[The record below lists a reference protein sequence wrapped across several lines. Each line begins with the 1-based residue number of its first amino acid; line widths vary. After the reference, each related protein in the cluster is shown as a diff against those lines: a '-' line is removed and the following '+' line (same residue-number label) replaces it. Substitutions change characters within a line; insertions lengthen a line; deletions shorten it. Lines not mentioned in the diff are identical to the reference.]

1 MAQKPIRNRI
11 EFGDNL
17 NPLNDY
23 GGGGGGFHL
32 LMMMEIYKQLLIK
45 LIK

>member
-23 GGGGGGFHL
+23 GGGGGS
-32 LMMMEIYKQLLIK
+32 IC
-45 LIK
+45 